1 MTETH
6 DVPPASAEDPANDE
20 RYLILMRHAKSDWG
34 DSSLSDHDR
43 PLNAR
48 GRRDAPRM
56 AKWLNDVGIVPDR
69 ILSSTSERTR
79 ETVGLMTPEWN
90 RQPSIEWEESLY
102 LAAPDTILSSV
113 GMRGG
118 EAHHLMVVAH
128 NPGMSYLASALA
140 GESRDM
146 PTAAIAIFKTTQV
159 ECDWAEMIAEPQFEF
174 VQFMRPKAL

>member
-6 DVPPASAEDPANDE
+6 DAPPFSLAGPTNDE

-34 DSSLSDHDR
+34 DASLSDHGR

-48 GRRDAPRM
+48 GKRDAPRM
-56 AKWLNDVGIVPDR
+56 AKWLSELGIVPDR

-79 ETVGLMTPEWN
+79 ETVGLMTLEWN

-102 LAAPDTILSSV
+102 LAAPDKILSNV

-118 EAHHLMVVAH
+118 AAHRLMVVAH

-146 PTAAIAIFKTTQV
+146 PTAAIAIFRTTQM
-159 ECDWAEMIAEPQFEF
+159 ECDWAEVISESQFEV
-174 VQFMRPKAL
+174 VQFMRPKGL